1 MSAEEIN
8 AILPPGEIRYQ
19 LSLRDKKTDAVI
31 CGLGWST
38 GFDVPD
44 EKIVEAKN
52 VLRDDGR
59 VVGSAYVSVEE
70 VIFVDYGNGFT
81 GTRPGRPNTPP
92 NKVYL
97 ENQ

>member
-31 CGLGWST
+31 YGLGWST
-38 GFDVPD
+38 GPTVPD

-52 VLRDDGR
+52 VLRDEAR
-59 VVGSAYVSVEE
+59 PAYVSVEE
-70 VIFVDYGNGFT
+70 VIFVDYGHGFT
-81 GTRPGRPNTPP
+81 GTRPAVPGRPP

-97 ENQ
+97 EATQ